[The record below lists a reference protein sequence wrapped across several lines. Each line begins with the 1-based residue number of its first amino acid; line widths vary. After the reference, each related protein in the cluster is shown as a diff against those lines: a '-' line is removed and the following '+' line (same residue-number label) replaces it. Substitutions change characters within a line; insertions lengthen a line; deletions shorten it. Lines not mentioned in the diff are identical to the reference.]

1 MKHRKRAIAA
11 VTVCMLAVT
20 SVPAFAY
27 SPTGPGASP
36 EAGRYSEEELERLQD
51 NVLEYSEIQNR
62 VREYN
67 PTISQVWKTYE
78 DTRQDYANMVTELES
93 QYQVVKNLADSY
105 ESAGEMMGNQVLIST
120 AKQLKKGYQSTM
132 ESMEDTVSQWNDNK
146 STGSIRS
153 YERQM
158 TAGAQQAM
166 IGYDTIRQN
175 IATLETMVQLYD
187 RQYQMYTRQKEL
199 GLATD
204 KDVLSS
210 YTSFLSA
217 QSQLAS
223 LNNQADS
230 VRRSL
235 CQLLGYDPETNPEIR
250 SLLAFDMTRLEGMN
264 LEEDTKKAI
273 GNNYTLISQRTSAAG
288 KTNAKRENR
297 NKILDEGDQ
306 KLTIEMQ
313 RLYQDVMDKKA
324 AYDAAATGYQAA
336 EASWGA
342 AQRQY
347 QNGLISEI
355 QYIGL
360 QLAYYQKK
368 ATFESAN
375 LSLWQ
380 AMENYDWGITGLAA
394 VE

>member
-36 EAGRYSEEELERLQD
+36 EAGRYSEEELARLQD

-62 VREYN
+62 IMEYN

-120 AKQLKKGYQSTM
+120 AKQLKKGYKSTM

-250 SLLAFDMTRLEGMN
+250 SLPAFDMTRLEGMN

-368 ATFESAN
+368 AAFESAN

>member
-11 VTVCMLAVT
+11 VTACMLAVT

-36 EAGRYSEEELERLQD
+36 EAGRYSEEELARLQD

-78 DTRQDYANMVTELES
+78 DTRQDYANMATELES
-93 QYQVVKNLADSY
+93 QSQVVKDLADSY

-120 AKQLKKGYQSTM
+120 AKQLKKGYQSTVK
-132 ESMEDTVSQWNDNK
+132 SIQDTVSQWNDK
-146 STGSIRS
+146 SSTGSIRS

-250 SLLAFDMTRLEGMN
+250 SLPAFDMTRLEGMN

-297 NKILDEGDQ
+297 NKILNEGDQ

-336 EASWGA
+336 EASWGK

-368 ATFESAN
+368 AAFESAN

>member
-1 MKHRKRAIAA
+1 
-11 VTVCMLAVT
+11 
-20 SVPAFAY
+20 
-27 SPTGPGASP
+27 
-36 EAGRYSEEELERLQD
+36 
-51 NVLEYSEIQNR
+51 
-62 VREYN
+62 
-67 PTISQVWKTYE
+67 
-78 DTRQDYANMVTELES
+78 
-93 QYQVVKNLADSY
+93 
-105 ESAGEMMGNQVLIST
+105 
-120 AKQLKKGYQSTM
+120 M

-250 SLLAFDMTRLEGMN
+250 SLPAFDMTRLEGMN

-368 ATFESAN
+368 AAFESAN

>member
-1 MKHRKRAIAA
+1 
-11 VTVCMLAVT
+11 
-20 SVPAFAY
+20 
-27 SPTGPGASP
+27 
-36 EAGRYSEEELERLQD
+36 
-51 NVLEYSEIQNR
+51 
-62 VREYN
+62 
-67 PTISQVWKTYE
+67 
-78 DTRQDYANMVTELES
+78 
-93 QYQVVKNLADSY
+93 
-105 ESAGEMMGNQVLIST
+105 
-120 AKQLKKGYQSTM
+120 
-132 ESMEDTVSQWNDNK
+132 
-146 STGSIRS
+146 
-153 YERQM
+153 
-158 TAGAQQAM
+158 
-166 IGYDTIRQN
+166 
-175 IATLETMVQLYD
+175 MVQLYD

-250 SLLAFDMTRLEGMN
+250 SLPAFDMTRLEGMN

>member
-36 EAGRYSEEELERLQD
+36 EAGRYSEEELARLQD

-250 SLLAFDMTRLEGMN
+250 SLPAFDMTRLEGMN

-313 RLYQDVMDKKA
+313 RLYQDVKDKKA

-368 ATFESAN
+368 AAFESAN